1 MFMNLH
7 RSQQVLGFIF
17 SRRCIIYTHA
27 LRSEEQTPLIRPRPS
42 PNTRRQF
49 LMGTQ
54 PEQNQRER
62 SLNIKRMN
70 HRHINTELTS
80 VFGQKHY

>member
-1 MFMNLH
+1 MKPGVNDLVDVTMKH
-7 RSQQVLGFIF
+7 QP
-17 SRRCIIYTHA
+17 HA